1 MIPMS
6 APIAKDRLAFQLP
19 NLTYVDAR
27 YEEPNLRAS
36 FVEQPRGFGVWL
48 AARMTAFRAWR
59 EKNAALAELEGMSEH
74 ELADIGL
81 SRADLHRL
89 FDPAHNQD
97 LVARSGG

>member
-1 MIPMS
+1 MS
-6 APIAKDRLAFQLP
+6 APIAKDQLAFQLP

-27 YEEPNLRAS
+27 YEEPNLRTSYA
-36 FVEQPRGFGVWL
+36 EPRRGFGIWL
-48 AARMTAFRAWR
+48 ATRVAAFRAWR
-59 EKNAALAELEGMSEH
+59 EKQAALAELEGMSEH

-89 FDPAHNQD
+89 FDPSHNQD